1 MANLVLLS
9 AQRLDDPAA
18 VAKAINERSQRIKVL
33 ETELASLPDEYDA
46 DKLDALKAKM
56 AADIARFRD
65 MMRDRPR
72 S

>member
-1 MANLVLLS
+1 
-9 AQRLDDPAA
+9 
-18 VAKAINERSQRIKVL
+18 
-33 ETELASLPDEYDA
+33 LPDEYDA